1 LGKAVELD
9 PDNPRYAYVQGVA
22 LNSAGQSA
30 QAVAVLTQAQQRHPN
45 DAELMFALAT
55 IERDRGQTA
64 QAVAWAQRM
73 LARNPTD
80 TRAQQLLQ
88 ALGVDSP

>member
-1 LGKAVELD
+1 V
-9 PDNPRYAYVQGVA
+9 
-22 LNSAGQSA
+22 
-30 QAVAVLTQAQQRHPN
+30 
-45 DAELMFALAT
+45 
-55 IERDRGQTA
+55 